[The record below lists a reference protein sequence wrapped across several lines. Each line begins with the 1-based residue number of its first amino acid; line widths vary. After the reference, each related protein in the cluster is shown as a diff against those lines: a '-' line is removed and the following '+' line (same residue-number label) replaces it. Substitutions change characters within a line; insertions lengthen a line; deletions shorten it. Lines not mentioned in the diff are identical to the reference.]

1 MDAIADPEVRVPA
14 THRGPAREP
23 EPPADGPPPV
33 PPAERTAAQA
43 ARERRMHGVF
53 MQLNRWM
60 TIPMLRAGLG
70 PWLGSPAGGW
80 LLLMRVRGRRSGAVR
95 EVPLSY
101 LVDEG
106 AVWVMAGFG
115 PGTQWYRNLLADPT
129 VDLVLPGRTR
139 RCIAEEVRDPETRRR
154 MMPKLLRATGAP
166 GYMSGCD
173 PWHASVDEILSVTAS
188 VPLLRLEPVGDALV
202 AGPDDPGGLGWV
214 WRQVFVLAA
223 TAWTARH
230 LWRLAAHLARRP

>member
-14 THRGPAREP
+14 TRRGPAREP
-23 EPPADGPPPV
+23 KDPTDEARS
-33 PPAERTAAQA
+33 E
-43 ARERRMHGVF
+43 RERRMHGVF
-53 MQLNRWM
+53 MKLNRWM

-70 PWLGSPAGGW
+70 PWMGTPAGGW
-80 LLLMRVRGRRSGAVR
+80 LLLMRVRGRRTGAIR

-139 RCIAEEVRDPETRRR
+139 RCIAREVRDPETRRR

-166 GYMSGCD
+166 GFMAGCD
-173 PWHASVDEILSVTAS
+173 PWHASVDEVMSVTAS
-188 VPLLRLEPVGDALV
+188 VPLLRLEPVGEALV

-214 WRQVFVLAA
+214 WRQVVVLAA
-223 TAWTARH
+223 TAWTARR
-230 LWRLAAHLARRP
+230 LGRLAARLARRS